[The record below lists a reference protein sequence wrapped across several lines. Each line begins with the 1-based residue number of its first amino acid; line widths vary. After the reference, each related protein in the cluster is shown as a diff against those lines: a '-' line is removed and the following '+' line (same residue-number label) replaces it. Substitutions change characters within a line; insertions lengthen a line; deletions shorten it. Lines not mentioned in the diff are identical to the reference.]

1 MPKDWVTIALLAF
14 GIAVGV
20 VGVVAYLR
28 MYRKEKLA
36 ENQPSDDASMAEQG
50 ADNEQKPTKG

>member
-1 MPKDWVTIALLAF
+1 MLEDWVTIALLAF
-14 GIAVGV
+14 GIVVGI

-36 ENQPSDDASMAEQG
+36 ENQPSDDASTAERG
-50 ADNEQKPTKG
+50 AENEQKQTKG

>member
-1 MPKDWVTIALLAF
+1 MLEDWITIALLAF

-36 ENQPSDDASMAEQG
+36 ENQSLDDASTAEEG
-50 ADNEQKPTKG
+50 ADTEQKHTKG